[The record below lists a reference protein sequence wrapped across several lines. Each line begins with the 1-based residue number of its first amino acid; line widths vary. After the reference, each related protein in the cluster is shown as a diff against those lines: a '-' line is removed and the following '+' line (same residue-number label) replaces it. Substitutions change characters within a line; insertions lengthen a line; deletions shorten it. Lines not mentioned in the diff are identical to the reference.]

1 MTSLRRMVVR
11 LFSRAEDR
19 SRARVD
25 RVVKRSRQFRQTA
38 RPGVDKAKAVA
49 DAYAAADD
57 ALR

>member
-1 MTSLRRMVVR
+1 MVVR